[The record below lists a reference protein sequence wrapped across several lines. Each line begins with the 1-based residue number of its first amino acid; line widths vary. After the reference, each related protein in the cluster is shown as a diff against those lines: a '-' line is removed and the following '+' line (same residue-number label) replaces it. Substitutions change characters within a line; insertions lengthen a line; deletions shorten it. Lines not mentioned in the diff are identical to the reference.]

1 MNKLDTMQLVGIF
14 LTIVMF
20 STIGLWSGKLIKT
33 KSDYYVGGQRFGT
46 LSIAGTAAGLYI
58 GGGAVIGA
66 AQLAFNHGFSG
77 MYFSIGCLIALTASG
92 LVFSKAI
99 RHSGLQTVQEMVNT
113 EFGKKAALL
122 ATVLGLLAFY
132 INCITQFFSGISL
145 ITSLFPVSAFTA
157 SMATAILILL
167 CVYMGGFLGMSLINV
182 VKSVILMGTIVASA
196 VYILYATDGLRLM
209 VDAVPATHFSLF
221 PRGMGTDLNNCASA
235 ALGIIATQT
244 TIQVIFSAKD
254 DRSCRNGMVIGGGL
268 LIIVGAC
275 CVLIGMYMRMIAPE
289 TDSLQAFPQFILM
302 HTNGFVSGA
311 ILATTLI
318 AVATAGVSQVL
329 AIASIL
335 LNNVYSPM
343 RPNATTKQ
351 QLRFSRNVI
360 LAVPFITVAI
370 INSGIDNKVLDY
382 NFLSMGLRCAVLL
395 LPMCAALFFPGKVSS
410 RFAMASIVL
419 GPTALLLSKY
429 VIDIPIEPL
438 FFGLIVTIIVMLL
451 GVLDKNAQT
460 KKSADL

>member
-1 MNKLDTMQLVGIF
+1 MNNLDTMQLLGIA
-14 LTIVMF
+14 LTIIMF
-20 STIGLWSGKLIKT
+20 SVIGLSSGKLIKT

-46 LSIAGTAAGLYI
+46 LSIGGTSAGLYI

-77 MYFSIGCLIALTASG
+77 MYFSIGCCVALALSG
-92 LVFSKAI
+92 LVFSARI
-99 RHSGLQTVQEMVNT
+99 RKSGMQTVQEMVNQ
-113 EFGKKAALL
+113 EFGHRAAML

-145 ITSLFPVSAFTA
+145 ITSLFPVSDFAA
-157 SMATAILILL
+157 SVVTAILILV

-182 VKSVILMGTIVASA
+182 VKSAILMGTIIISA
-196 VYILYATDGLRLM
+196 IFILHTTDGLSLM
-209 VDAVPATHFSLF
+209 MGAVPETHFSLF
-221 PRGMGTDLNNCASA
+221 PRGMGTDLNNFASA

-254 DRSCRNGMVIGGGL
+254 DKSCRNGLLIGGGL

-289 TDSLQAFPQFILM
+289 IDSIQAFPMFVLM
-302 HTNGFVSGA
+302 HTHGFIGGMV
-311 ILATTLI
+311 IATTLI

-335 LNNVYSPM
+335 LNNIYTPM

-351 QLRFSRNVI
+351 QLRFSRNII
-360 LAVPFITVAI
+360 LAVPAITIVI
-370 INSGIDNKVLDY
+370 VNSGIDNAVLDY
-382 NFLSMGLRCAVLL
+382 NFLSMGLRCVVLL
-395 LPMCAALFFPGKVSS
+395 LPMCASLFFPGKVSA
-410 RFAMASIVL
+410 RFAMAGIVI
-419 GPTALLLSKY
+419 GPVSLLLCKY
-429 VIDIPIEPL
+429 VLPIPMETL
-438 FFGLIVTIIVMLL
+438 FFGLIVTTIVMLM
-451 GVLDKNAQT
+451 GAADKKRSMEA
-460 KKSADL
+460 SAD